1 MRKKNQFRIS
11 LVIAVVAA
19 MAVSACAI
27 REVKP
32 VAHKTFDPFGL
43 EEVEEEEGPAPI
55 PSNDN
60 LNGTLWVQTSVEYQ
74 SLSRQAFK
82 LASIQLKA
90 ALKDRKRTAS
100 LEQTEKFS
108 NLPPAVI
115 LDVDETVLDNSPY
128 QARLVKSG
136 GSFNPE
142 TWAQWVGEQ
151 RATAVAGALE
161 FCNFAK
167 EKKVKVFY
175 VTNRT
180 KDLEA
185 DTRANLEALGFPLE
199 EEDTLLMKNEREDWG
214 SAKGTRRIV
223 VGSQHRILLLVGD
236 NLGDFV
242 DGYKGSIEER
252 RVIENEHAD
261 KWGVSW
267 IVVPNP
273 TYGSW
278 MSAIFKGMEK
288 PITDEQRAKKK
299 YDTLRD

>member
-1 MRKKNQFRIS
+1 
-11 LVIAVVAA
+11 

-32 VAHKTFDPFGL
+32 LPHKTFDPFGL
-43 EEVEEEEGPAPI
+43 EEEVKEEPPAPI
-55 PSNDN
+55 PTNDN
-60 LNGTLWVQTSVEYQ
+60 LNATLWVQTSTEYRTMT
-74 SLSRQAFK
+74 RQAYK
-82 LASIQLKA
+82 LAEIQLKA
-90 ALKDRKRTAS
+90 ALKDRKWTAS

-108 NLPPAVI
+108 KLVPAVI

-128 QARLVKSG
+128 QARLIKNDD
-136 GSFNPE
+136 SFNPT
-142 TWAQWVGEQ
+142 TWAQWVAEK
-151 RATAVAGALE
+151 RAKGIAGALE

-167 EKKVKVFY
+167 ENNVKVFY

-180 KDLEA
+180 KELEA

-214 SAKGTRRIV
+214 SAKGTRRIA
-223 VGSQHRILLLVGD
+223 VGERHRILLLIGD

-242 DGYKGSIEER
+242 DGYKGSIADR
-252 RVIENEHAD
+252 SMIENEHAE
-261 KWGVSW
+261 KWGVKW
-267 IVVPNP
+267 IVLPNP

-278 MSAIFKGMEK
+278 VGAIFKGMEK

-299 YDTLRD
+299 YDTLED